1 MLIQA
6 IYIYDI
12 IPMTLFTEVCC
23 YCESQM
29 TDNDLFWTLLDLLAL
44 ENIYLLFWKYCNN
57 CSGGRNDQTRLKRYL
72 IKSSSFDQFYLV
84 CNLTLT

>member
-44 ENIYLLFWKYCNN
+44 ENISF
-57 CSGGRNDQTRLKRYL
+57 SGNIAITVQVEEMTKLDYNVT
-72 IKSSSFDQFYLV
+72 
-84 CNLTLT
+84 